1 MIDPISATFQ
11 ISSNGLSAQ
20 AQRLRVISENLANAQ
35 STGET
40 SGADPYRRKTVTF
53 KSEMDRASGAEL
65 VEIKDVGT
73 DRSDF
78 RVEYDPGHPAA
89 DENGMVK
96 LPNVNT
102 MIELSDMREANRSYE
117 ANLKIISQTRSMV
130 LRTID
135 LLRSSS

>member
-40 SGADPYRRKTVTF
+40 AGSDPYRRKTVTF
-53 KSEMDRASGAEL
+53 KSEMDRALGAEL
-65 VEIKDVGT
+65 VEIKDIGN
-73 DRSDF
+73 DSAPF

-89 DENGMVK
+89 DENGRVK

-117 ANLKIISQTRSMV
+117 ANLKVISQTRSMV